1 MDKKNANIILYEL
14 ITSLSTFQEHNER
27 HGPDLKRDERFA
39 DLVIEVAKKLA
50 YLKER
55 DPTYEVRK

>member
-1 MDKKNANIILYEL
+1 MEAPKKDANVILYEL

-27 HGPDLKRDERFA
+27 RGPDIKRDEVFA

-50 YLKER
+50 DLKAKR
-55 DPTYEVRK
+55 NDLH